1 MSSDSD
7 FVEKR
12 IIEPVV
18 GGLFKGLDKFQ
29 FIQNG
34 NLQLY
39 IVYGLAWVI
48 ILILTMAFI

>member
-1 MSSDSD
+1 MSSDGD

-12 IIEPVV
+12 VIEPTV
-18 GGLFKGLDKFQ
+18 GGLFKGLDRIQ

-48 ILILTMAFI
+48 IMILTMAFI